1 MNRNKATKGKFKSKG
16 ASILKAKKSGPDSMT
31 EFLEDPTSQK
41 TAGQSSAGPDAQ
53 NHNNAIAQ
61 THTSAKAKTHKTH
74 ANNTTEALESNQ
86 PTPENIERLHVHI
99 RKDLADELLEMV
111 FKRKCDR
118 KMKKKEATQR
128 VIIEEALEEYF
139 SNHPK
144 QSKKEHKSVNPQ

>member
-1 MNRNKATKGKFKSKG
+1 MNRNKVTRGKFKSKG
-16 ASILKAKKSGPDSMT
+16 ASILKARRSSPESMT
-31 EFLEDPTSQK
+31 EFLKDPTIK
-41 TAGQSSAGPDAQ
+41 PTAGQSSAGPDEQ

-99 RKDLADELLEMV
+99 RKDLADRLLEMV
-111 FKRKCDR
+111 FKRKCDQ
-118 KMKKKEATQR
+118 KVKKKEATQR

-139 SNHPK
+139 SIHTK
-144 QSKKEHKSVNPQ
+144 

>member
-16 ASILKAKKSGPDSMT
+16 ASILKAKKSDPDSMT

-41 TAGQSSAGPDAQ
+41 TAGRSSAGPDAQ

-99 RKDLADELLEMV
+99 RKDLADRLLEMV
-111 FKRKCDR
+111 FKRKCDQ
-118 KMKKKEATQR
+118 KVKKKEATQR

-139 SNHPK
+139 SIHTK
-144 QSKKEHKSVNPQ
+144 